1 MNSLES
7 KNIVTCVILS
17 IVTCG
22 IYCIYWL
29 YCLINDINTI
39 SGDLDAMSPV
49 LVIVLSFVTCGI
61 YFIYWA
67 YKAGSI
73 LDQKSIEAGRAAE
86 SRPVLYVV
94 LSIFGLAIVVYALMQ
109 DGINKLAD
117 SQNNINKTTF

>member
-1 MNSLES
+1 
-7 KNIVTCVILS
+7 
-17 IVTCG
+17 
-22 IYCIYWL
+22 
-29 YCLINDINTI
+29 
-39 SGDLDAMSPV
+39 MSPV

-67 YKAGSI
+67 YKAGTL

-94 LSIFGLAIVVYALMQ
+94 LSIFGLAIVTYALMQ
-109 DGINKLAD
+109 DSINKLAD